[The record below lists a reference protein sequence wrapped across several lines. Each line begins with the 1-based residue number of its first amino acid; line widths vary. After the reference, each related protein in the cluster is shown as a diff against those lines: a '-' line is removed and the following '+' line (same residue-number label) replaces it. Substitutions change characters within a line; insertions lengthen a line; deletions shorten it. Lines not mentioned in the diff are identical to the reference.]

1 MKKIKLLILLTT
13 ILTTIWFSINANYDF
28 PYDYTDSS
36 SLSDGYQTE
45 IWQIMKE
52 DNITPND
59 SVLNR
64 LLSLFKLSNQ
74 GWYGTWTS
82 KAIYY
87 AKMIVNLL
95 LSFVG
100 FVALVMVIYAFYM
113 IFFLKNET
121 GITKAKQILKW
132 VIISITIMGLSWFI
146 VSMIYWIQSN
156 SANTSNGVITA
167 EWPWPD
173 DTTTD
178 LPLNN

>member
-28 PYDYTDSS
+28 PYDYRDSS
-36 SLSDGYQTE
+36 SLWDEYETD

-52 DNITPND
+52 DNITQSD

-64 LLSLFKLSNQ
+64 LLSLFKLSDQ

-113 IFFLKNET
+113 IFFLKDET

-132 VIISITIMGLSWFI
+132 VIIAITIMGLSWFI
-146 VSMIYWIQSN
+146 VSMIYWIQSIVQIP
-156 SANTSNGVITA
+156 NGTITT
-167 EWPWPD
+167 EWPWSN
-173 DTTTD
+173 DTTPD